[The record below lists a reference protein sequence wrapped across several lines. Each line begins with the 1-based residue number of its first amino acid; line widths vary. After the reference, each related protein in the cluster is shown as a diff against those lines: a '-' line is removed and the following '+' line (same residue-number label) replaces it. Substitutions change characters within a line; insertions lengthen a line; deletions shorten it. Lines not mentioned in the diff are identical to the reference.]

1 MKKDI
6 KYYTPTIEEFY
17 VGFEYEMKERFT
29 DGTVKTQED
38 FDNAKWIKSI
48 FKVGDCPYIERV
60 LNGRNS
66 ENGLCGIRVKCLSR
80 EDVIDL
86 GFKDD
91 GYEFTK
97 YCKDYPYEHCD
108 EKGVIVYLY
117 LNKDNTISLFHKDE
131 TSLTCTIKNKSELKK
146 ILKMLNIE

>member
-1 MKKDI
+1 MEKQDN
-6 KYYTPTIEEFY
+6 YYIPTIEEFY
-17 VGFEYEMKERFT
+17 VGYEFEIKERFA

-48 FKVGDCPYIERV
+48 FKVGDCPYIERA
-60 LNGRNS
+60 LNGRNR
-66 ENGLCGIRVKCLSR
+66 ENGICGIRVKCLDR
-80 EDVIDL
+80 EDVQEL

-97 YCKDYPYEHCD
+97 YCKDYPDRYSSN
-108 EKGVIVYLY
+108 KGVYVHA
-117 LNKDNTISLFHKDE
+117 LFCENGMFAIYYSPE
-131 TSLTCTIKNKSELKK
+131 TLFEGFIRNKSELKK